1 MRIVKRQQKMKAP
14 CPREHEEVVTE
25 EQKAA
30 SREGI
35 GARAGGQ
42 VCVCVCLCVCVS
54 IYIIYIYIY
63 RHKAVPQLPAH

>member
-1 MRIVKRQQKMKAP
+1 MKAP

-42 VCVCVCLCVCVS
+42 VCVCVCLCVFVCVCKY
-54 IYIIYIYIY
+54 IYNIYIYIY
-63 RHKAVPQLPAH
+63 I